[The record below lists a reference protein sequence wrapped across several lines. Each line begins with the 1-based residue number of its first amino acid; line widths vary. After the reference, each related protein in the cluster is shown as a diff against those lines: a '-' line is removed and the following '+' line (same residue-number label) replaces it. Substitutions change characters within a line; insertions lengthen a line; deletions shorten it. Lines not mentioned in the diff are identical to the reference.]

1 MKLRSMIPSLTLAL
15 PVCQAQDG
23 RFAPDLNFQ
32 EIRQMMEARHPVENF
47 GTVPATDEP
56 RIKVIIQYESRPAA
70 RPTKTRSSRVVGR
83 NRSSLDLIGADVV
96 EVTAAELEQLR
107 NDPEVAYVSPDRELE
122 GTLDIAMNVINYVP
136 ANDYANAN
144 GKPKGGGVAVAVLDS
159 GINSAH
165 KNLKDGNTT
174 TVSRVLYSQS
184 FIDSSTTDLQGH
196 GTHVAGL
203 IASTGN
209 IAHTDPSQ
217 KLGMYAPS
225 MDGNLVSLK
234 VLDATGK
241 SSDSVVISAINQA
254 IALKGTYNIRVIN
267 ISLGRAIKESYKTDP
282 LCQAVEKAWKA
293 GIVVVVAAGNF
304 GRDNSAST

>member
-1 MKLRSMIPSLTLAL
+1 MLSISLAL
-15 PVCQAQDG
+15 AVCQAQNG

-32 EIRQMMEARHPVENF
+32 EIRQTMESRERTQNF
-47 GTVPATDEP
+47 GAPASTDET
-56 RIKVIIQYESRPAA
+56 RIKVIIQYDSKSGRSA
-70 RPTKTRSSRVVGR
+70 RTRNARAVGR

-96 EVTAAELEQLR
+96 EVTAAELELLR

-122 GTLDIAMNVINYVP
+122 GTLDIAMNVINYIP

-144 GKPKGGGVAVAVLDS
+144 LKPKGYGVAVAVLDS

-165 KNLKDGNTT
+165 KNLQNWNNNS
-174 TVSRVLYSQS
+174 VSRVLYSQS
-184 FIDSSTTDLQGH
+184 FIDASTADLQGH

-209 IAHTDPSQ
+209 IAHFDNSQ
-217 KLGMYAPS
+217 KLGLYAPS

-234 VLDATGK
+234 VLDANGK

-254 IALKGTYNIRVIN
+254 IALKGKI
-267 ISLGRAIKESYKTDP
+267 GRAH
-282 LCQAVEKAWKA
+282 V
-293 GIVVVVAAGNF
+293 
-304 GRDNSAST
+304 

>member
-1 MKLRSMIPSLTLAL
+1 MIPSLTLAL
-15 PVCQAQDG
+15 AVCQAQDG

-32 EIRQMMEARHPVENF
+32 EIRQTMEARHRLENF

-56 RIKVIIQYESRPAA
+56 RIKVIIQYESRPTA
-70 RPTKTRSSRVVGR
+70 RSIKTRSSRLVGR

-96 EVTAAELEQLR
+96 EVTAAELELLR
-107 NDPEVAYVSPDRELE
+107 SDPEVAYVSPDRELE

-165 KNLKDGNTT
+165 KNLKDWNTT

-184 FIDSSTTDLQGH
+184 FIDSSTADLQGH

-209 IAHTDPSQ
+209 ISHTDTSQ
-217 KLGMYAPS
+217 KLGMFAPS

-254 IALKGTYNIRVIN
+254 IALKGTYNIV
-267 ISLGRAIKESYKTDP
+267 
-282 LCQAVEKAWKA
+282 
-293 GIVVVVAAGNF
+293 
-304 GRDNSAST
+304 